1 MTATSSRMLAMLSL
15 LQSRRD
21 WPGAALAERLSVTTR
36 TVRRDVERLR
46 ELGYRIE
53 AVKGPDGG
61 YRLGAGSELPPL
73 LFDEEQAVAVAVA
86 LQNAGASGAAIEE
99 AASRAL
105 RTVRQVMP
113 SRLRH
118 RIDGLRFD
126 RPVSPDQPVA
136 PEILT
141 TVSDA
146 VRERKVLRFDYA
158 GAAGPARRAEPHGL
172 VARDG
177 RWYVVAWDLD
187 RDDWRIFRLD
197 RLRPRVP
204 GGGPF
209 RERSIP
215 NGDAVRFVDAR
226 FRGSDGDGWPCTG
239 EAILHVPPA
248 EAARWLPDATV
259 EPVTTVEPGGAAS
272 RVVVGSWSWMGLL
285 ASLARFDAPFD
296 IVGPPEL
303 REAAAALARRSA
315 AAATAGPA
323 PTPAH
328 PRRSTPG

>member
-1 MTATSSRMLAMLSL
+1 MTATSSRMLEMLSL
-15 LQSRRD
+15 LQARRE
-21 WPGAALAERLSVTTR
+21 WPGTELAERLAVTTR
-36 TVRRDVERLR
+36 TVRRDVKRLR
-46 ELGYRIE
+46 GLGYRIE
-53 AVKGPDGG
+53 TLKGPAGG

-73 LFDEEQAVAVAVA
+73 LFDDEQAVAVAVA

-99 AASRAL
+99 AAARAL
-105 RTVRQVMP
+105 ATVRQVMP

-126 RPVSPDQPVA
+126 RPAGPQETVA
-136 PEILT
+136 PDVLT
-141 TVSDA
+141 AVSDA
-146 VRERKVLRFDYA
+146 VRARRVLRFDYA
-158 GAAGPARRAEPHGL
+158 DADGPARRTEPRGL

-177 RWYVVAWDLD
+177 RWYLVAWDLD

-204 GGGPF
+204 AGGPF
-209 RERSIP
+209 RERPLP

-239 EAILHVPPA
+239 EAILHVPAA
-248 EAARWLPDATV
+248 EAALWLPDAVV
-259 EPVTTVEPGGAAS
+259 EPRGDAAC
-272 RVVVGSWSWMGLL
+272 RVIAGSWSWMGLV
-285 ASLARFDAPFD
+285 ASLARFDAAFD
-296 IVGPPEL
+296 IVGPPEF
-303 REAAAALARRSA
+303 REAAAVLARRSA
-315 AAATAGPA
+315 AAATVGPA

>member
-1 MTATSSRMLAMLSL
+1 MTTTSARMLAMLSL
-15 LQSRRD
+15 LQARRD
-21 WPGAALAERLSVTTR
+21 WPGAALAGRLGVTTR

-46 ELGYRIE
+46 ELGYRIQ

-73 LFDEEQAVAVAVA
+73 LFDEEQAVAVAIA
-86 LQNAGASGAAIEE
+86 LQNAGASGAAIDE
-99 AASRAL
+99 AADRAL
-105 RTVRQVMP
+105 ATVRQVMP

-118 RIDGLRFD
+118 RIDGVRFD
-126 RPVSPDQPVA
+126 RPAVAQQPVP
-136 PEILT
+136 PEVLT
-141 TVSDA
+141 TVGDA
-146 VRERKVLRFDYA
+146 VRERRVLRFDYA
-158 GAAGPARRAEPHGL
+158 GAEGPARRAEPHGL

-177 RWYVVAWDLD
+177 RWYLVAWDLD

-197 RLRPRVP
+197 RLHPRVP

-209 RERSIP
+209 RARPIP

-226 FRGSDGDGWPCTG
+226 FRGSEGDGWPCTG
-239 EAILHVPPA
+239 EAILHVPA
-248 EAARWLPDATV
+248 SEAALWLPDAIV
-259 EPVTTVEPGGAAS
+259 EAVDDTAC
-272 RVVVGSWSWMGLL
+272 RVIAGSWSWMGLV
-285 ASLARFDAPFD
+285 ASLARFDAAFD
-296 IVGPPEL
+296 IVGPPEF

-323 PTPAH
+323 PRPAR

>member
-1 MTATSSRMLAMLSL
+1 MTTTSSRMLEMLSL
-15 LQSRRD
+15 LQARRD
-21 WPGAALAERLSVTTR
+21 WPGAELADRLEVTTR

-53 AVKGPDGG
+53 ALKGPAGG

-99 AASRAL
+99 AAARAL
-105 RTVRQVMP
+105 ATVRQVMP

-126 RPVSPDQPVA
+126 RPSLPQEPVA
-136 PEILT
+136 PEVLT

-146 VRERKVLRFDYA
+146 VRERRVLRFDYA
-158 GAAGPARRAEPHGL
+158 DADGPARRAEPHGL

-177 RWYVVAWDLD
+177 RWYLVAWELD
-187 RDDWRIFRLD
+187 RDNWRIFRLD
-197 RLRPRVP
+197 RLRPRIP

-209 RERSIP
+209 RERPIP
-215 NGDAVRFVDAR
+215 NGDAVRFVDAK
-226 FRGSDGDGWPCTG
+226 FRGSDGDGWPRTG
-239 EAILHVPPA
+239 VAILRVPAA
-248 EAARWLPDATV
+248 EAALWLPDAIV
-259 EPVTTVEPGGAAS
+259 EPVGDVS
-272 RVVVGSWSWMGLL
+272 CRVIAGSWSWMGLV
-285 ASLARFDAPFD
+285 ASLARFDAAFE
-296 IVGPPEL
+296 IVGPPEF

-315 AAATAGPA
+315 AAAATAGPA
-323 PTPAH
+323 PTPAP